1 MSWQFLD
8 LRRLATEME
17 EIRLTWRAM
26 KYADDEKNVD
36 QQKVFEQK
44 NVDEQKERSKRQ
56 WEATERNYTMIF
68 DEMVELGYIDPNAV
82 QVIEQSILA
91 PQIGRA
97 VIAMRDFEPG
107 DVVCSYGGNILD
119 KAAVDEYDRLFDEND
134 PRGCYIVNTD
144 GDQWY
149 VDGFPQLESAQGH
162 MGNFINDARG
172 IAGAQYNCS
181 FDAVYNEERLCY
193 ILIQADRSIAAGEE
207 LWLDYG
213 SECYWKN

>member
-8 LRRLATEME
+8 LRRIGAVCEQVKLVS
-17 EIRLTWRAM
+17 RA
-26 KYADDEKNVD
+26 KKES
-36 QQKVFEQK
+36 KVENIEQRNAEQK
-44 NVDEQKERSKRQ
+44 DRRKRQ
-56 WEATERNYTMIF
+56 WQKKKRNHTMIF
-68 DEMVELGYIDPNAV
+68 DEMVELCYIDPEAV
-82 QVIEQSILA
+82 QVIDQSILA

-97 VIAMRDFEPG
+97 VIAMREFARG
-107 DVVCSYGGNILD
+107 DVICSYGGNILD
-119 KAAVDEYDRLFDEND
+119 KAAVDEYDDLFDKDD

-144 GDQWY
+144 GDQCY

-162 MGNFINDARG
+162 LGNFINDARG

-181 FDAVYNEERLCY
+181 FDAVYNEEQLCY
-193 ILIQADRSIAAGEE
+193 ILIQADRDIDAGEE